1 MSDAVASEELLVF
14 VTIASAAEGAHLA
27 AVLVGERLA
36 ACVNIVPSVQSVY
49 RWQGQVQHD
58 NEALL
63 VVKTVRPRY
72 HDLERRIREIHPYTT
87 PEIIAIPIER
97 GLPAYLQWLRE
108 STQ

>member
-1 MSDAVASEELLVF
+1 MSDAVAGEELLVF
-14 VTIASAAEGAHLA
+14 VTIASAAEGANLA

-63 VVKTVRPRY
+63 VVKTVRSRY
-72 HDLERRIREIHPYTT
+72 DDLERRIREIHPYTT
-87 PEIIAIPIER
+87 PEIIATPIER